1 MKIIG
6 KRGARRPAMDADSV
20 ELMRLVEARQY
31 ADIEALAG
39 SVLARN
45 GHHVLALKALS
56 FALLCL
62 GRDEEALQVIAR
74 ALPLAPTDGE
84 LYNNR
89 GIALSNRLR
98 WDDAIGDFQEALRLA
113 PNDPE
118 IHKNMGVAYFRMGRW
133 NESID
138 AFLKAIETHPGD
150 YLEAIYLLVWA
161 LINAQRMDEAST
173 VCRALHSDATASD
186 AGLHYAL
193 VFIDLRRC
201 DWGEIEENCAK
212 LRQLSN
218 NFVNSVGNAAFA
230 LCIPGLDSQ
239 DHALM
244 ARSYAYA
251 SIPRTYLDSGNHLAA
266 TWKNRSGRL
275 RVGYL
280 SEDFR
285 RHAVAVA
292 IAEVLARHD
301 RSRIELFAYSTG
313 KNDQSDLREYFEQ
326 TLEHFRDVSTMS
338 VHALAQ
344 AIQSDKIDLLVD
356 LGGWTGIGRTESLAI
371 RCAPIQVNWLG
382 YCGTLGHPKLADYLI
397 GDAVAT
403 PHSAQDAYT
412 EKIVHMP
419 HSFMPFD
426 TRRAIGA
433 PPTRQ
438 AEGLPDD
445 AFVLCSFNNSYKFN
459 PRLFN
464 LWCRML
470 AEMPDAV
477 LWLSRHNDTVAA
489 NLQKEFGRRGMDP
502 SRLILARYVNSSK
515 DHFGRLQ
522 LADLALDTFP
532 YNSHSTGADTLW
544 AGVPMVAKLGDTFA
558 GRVGASLLS
567 AAGLPELIAD
577 DDEGYARLVLD
588 LYHDRARL
596 AGLRERLKLARQTA
610 PLFDMAGFTR
620 DLESLYFKMA
630 DDAWTATT
638 ASGDQ
643 PRPAPT
649 SAS

>member
-20 ELMRLVEARQY
+20 ELMRLVEAKQY
-31 ADIEALAG
+31 ADIEALAC
-39 SVLARN
+39 SLLARN
-45 GHHVLALKALS
+45 GRHVLALKALS

-62 GRDEEALQVIAR
+62 GRDEEVLQVIAR

-98 WDDAIGDFQEALRLA
+98 WDDAIRDFQEARRWA

-173 VCRALHSDATASD
+173 VCRALHSSDAASD

-201 DWGEIEENCAK
+201 NWDEVEENCAK
-212 LRQLSN
+212 LRRLSD
-218 NFVNSVGNAAFA
+218 NFANTVGNAAFA
-230 LCIPGLDSQ
+230 LCMPCLDSQ
-239 DHALM
+239 DHALI
-244 ARSYAYA
+244 ARSYARA
-251 SIPRTYLDSGNHLAA
+251 SIPQAYLDSGNQLAVR
-266 TWKNRSGRL
+266 WKNGSGRL

-285 RHAVAVA
+285 RHAVGVA
-292 IAEVLARHD
+292 FAELLARHD

-313 KNDQSDLREYFEQ
+313 KDDQSDLRKYFEQ
-326 TLEHFRDVSTMS
+326 SFEHFRDVSTMS

-344 AIQSDKIDLLVD
+344 AIQSDEIDLLVD

-397 GDAVAT
+397 GDPVAT
-403 PHSAQDAYT
+403 PLSAQAAYT
-412 EKIVHMP
+412 EEILHMP

-426 TRRAIGA
+426 TRRAIGE
-433 PPTRQ
+433 PPTRE
-438 AEGLPDD
+438 AEGLPND

-470 AEMPDAV
+470 AAMPDAV
-477 LWLSRHNDTVAA
+477 LWLPRHNDTVAA
-489 NLQKEFGRRGMDP
+489 NLQKECGSRGVDP
-502 SRLILARYVNSSK
+502 SRLIFARYVESTE

-544 AGVPMVAKLGDTFA
+544 AGVPMVAKLGNTFA

-567 AAGLPELIAD
+567 AVGLPELIAA
-577 DDEGYARLVLD
+577 DDEGYEKLVLD
-588 LYHDRARL
+588 LYHDRTRL
-596 AGLRERLKLARQTA
+596 AGLRERLKLARQAA
-610 PLFDMAGFTR
+610 PLFDMERFAR
-620 DLESLYFKMA
+620 DLENLYFKMA
-630 DDAWTATT
+630 NDASTAAT

-649 SAS
+649 LAS